1 MPSRNTGAA
10 SGFPA
15 AYAAIA
21 FAAAMAG
28 CYPSRWTHN
37 YSNAIDNAEAD
48 NAVLEETGRDEES
61 ERLRRERLLE
71 LKEEEGDAYKINA
84 GDQIEIRIYGHDDLG
99 MVTRVGPDGTVGM
112 VFLGQVMLAGRTIS
126 EARDTIEKGLSL
138 YIKHPVA
145 SVMVREVAG
154 ETVTVSGAVSR
165 PGLYSISATSRLA
178 DAYAM
183 AGGSA
188 ERLFNGVGVDI
199 ADLEHSILVRDEE
212 VVPADFMAAIERG
225 DPLENVRLKKGDY
238 IFIAQRME
246 SSVTICGEVPNPHR
260 RLYDSSL
267 GLVEAL
273 TTAGWMLETHW
284 SHVIIIRNGLADPKM
299 YKVDI
304 DGIMAGRC
312 ANFKLQPND
321 IIYVPKDT
329 MSEYNVFVRKLLPTA
344 QIFNLIKSGIVSY
357 WHEK

>member
-1 MPSRNTGAA
+1 MPSRAFRAA
-10 SGFPA
+10 AGRLA
-15 AYAAIA
+15 AHAAIA
-21 FAAAMAG
+21 LAAIMAG

-37 YSNAIDNAEAD
+37 YNHALGNTEAD
-48 NAVLEETGRDEES
+48 NAVLAETGHDEES
-61 ERLRRERLLE
+61 ERLRRERLLQ
-71 LKEEEGDAYKINA
+71 LKEEESDAYKINA
-84 GDQIEIRIYGHDDLG
+84 GDQVEIRIYGHDDLG
-99 MVTRVGPDGTVGM
+99 MLTRVGPDGTVGM
-112 VFLGQVMLAGRTIS
+112 VFLGQVMLAGRTIA
-126 EARDTIEKGLSL
+126 EARDDIEKGLAL

-145 SVMVREVAG
+145 SVTVREVAG
-154 ETVTVSGAVSR
+154 ETVTISGAVAK

-188 ERLFNGVGVDI
+188 ERLFNGVDVDI
-199 ADLEHSILVRDEE
+199 ADLEHSILVRDDDII
-212 VVPADFMAAIERG
+212 PANFMAAIERG

-260 RLYDSSL
+260 RLYDSGL
-267 GLVEAL
+267 GLIEAL
-273 TTAGWMLETHW
+273 TSAGWMLETHW
-284 SHVIIIRNGLADPKM
+284 SHVIIIRNGLSDPKL

-329 MSEYNVFVRKLLPTA
+329 LSEYNVFVRKLLPTA
-344 QIFNLIKSGIVSY
+344 QIFNLIRTGIVTY
-357 WHEK
+357 WRD